1 MVEVTRLELATS
13 RSLTVRATNLRYTS
27 IDIIVPHLFEK
38 IKRIVAD
45 FYFNDFGGFSVFYI
59 YKKILLCLRLL
70 YYSL

>member
-45 FYFNDFGGFSVFYI
+45 FLFSMILEDFLYFVST
-59 YKKILLCLRLL
+59 KK
-70 YYSL
+70 SFFA